1 MMNNTKLFN
10 GIKDVIIDWL
20 APHIKR
26 GARFGGSW
34 GGDSVANNFYWNCS
48 SYSSGAYSNIGARLC
63 NDGVI
68 SIWTNNSENVNIRIY
83 YNTAISNE
91 PIVSHNA
98 DSKHEDFSE
107 NDIQNLYI
115 KIKEYL
121 EKNKEHIMSSNEENS
136 ENWCGRYIKEQIVR
150 TFDKSKFNIGKC
162 YEVREINQTNT
173 KLVFPCQCLLQ
184 SVYDTELVFLY
195 LKEDGVSN
203 VFSINIQDINN
214 YEILEMFTTH

>member
-20 APHIKR
+20 VPHTKHVAHL
-26 GARFGGSW
+26 GGGWNGGSYT
-34 GGDSVANNFYWNCS
+34 GAFYWYCS
-48 SYSSGAYSNIGARLC
+48 NSSGPYAYVGACLC
-63 NDGVI
+63 DNGEI
-68 SIWTNNSENVNIRIY
+68 RIWTNNEENVNLRIY

-91 PIVSHNA
+91 PIVSHNT
-98 DSKHEDFSE
+98 DSEHKDFSE

-150 TFDKSKFNIGKC
+150 TFDQSKFNIGKC
-162 YEVREINQTNT
+162 YEVREINQTNP

>member
-1 MMNNTKLFN
+1 MNDTKLFT
-10 GIKDVIIDWL
+10 GIKNVLIGWL
-20 APHIKR
+20 VPYTKR
-26 GARFGGSW
+26 IARLGGYWNYGSSAGA
-34 GGDSVANNFYWNCS
+34 FYWGCNCNS
-48 SYSSGAYSNIGARLC
+48 SYADAVIGARLC
-63 NDGVI
+63 DNGEI
-68 SIWTNNSENVNIRIY
+68 RIWTNNEENVDLRIY
-83 YNTAISNE
+83 YSTAMSNE

-98 DSKHEDFSE
+98 DSEHKDFSE
-107 NDIQNLYI
+107 NDIRNLYN

-121 EKNKEHIMSSNEENS
+121 EKNKEIAMSSNEENS
-136 ENWCGRYIKEQIVR
+136 ENLCSRYIKEQITR